1 MNLICG
7 INPVLE
13 ALASGNRHFER
24 LLVVKGLRNRR
35 ISEAIS
41 RAIRSSVP
49 LRFETRETLDRI
61 AGGVPHQ
68 GIVAAVSARPP
79 MNLETLLEPARHPA
93 PFAVLH
99 GDDDPP
105 NLGAV

>member
-68 GIVAAVSARPP
+68 GIVAVGSARPP
-79 MNLETLLEPARHPA
+79 MTLQTLLETAR
-93 PFAVLH
+93 
-99 GDDDPP
+99 DPP
-105 NLGAV
+105 LLLVLDGGGGPRDLG